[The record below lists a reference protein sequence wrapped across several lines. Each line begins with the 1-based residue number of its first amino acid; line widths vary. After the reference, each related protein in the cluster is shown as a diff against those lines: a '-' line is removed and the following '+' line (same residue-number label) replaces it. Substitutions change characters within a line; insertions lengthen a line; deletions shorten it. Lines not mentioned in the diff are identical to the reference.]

1 MPVES
6 SAIALILVLDD
17 GASKAGSCAV
27 LHVSEEHLTPE
38 VPEARPNQQARHVP
52 LNDLPVTTAYSCT
65 GQEHERPHDQEQ
77 PHPQELDK
85 VHVEDIVLLAH
96 VDPGQRQEVAEER
109 AHEERE
115 RVERDLDLR
124 LDEEDL
130 AAPLHH
136 DEAQDVLDG
145 RLLGQGLGALGCP
158 PALLYG
164 GLERPLRAPATTLPG
179 GGRSRGHRCF
189 LAPAGPPPRS

>member
-6 SAIALILVLDD
+6 SAITLVLILDD
-17 GASKAGSCAV
+17 GASKAGSRAA
-27 LHVSEEHLTPE
+27 LHVSEEDLTPE
-38 VPEARPNQQARHVP
+38 IPEARTNQEARHVP
-52 LNDLPVTTAYSCT
+52 PDDLPVPTAYGCA
-65 GQEHERPHDQEQ
+65 GQEDECAHDQDQ

-85 VHVEDIVLLAH
+85 VHIEDIVLLAH
-96 VDPGQRQEVAEER
+96 VDPGQGQEVAEKR
-109 AHEERE
+109 AHEEGE
-115 RVERDLDLR
+115 GVERDLDLR

-136 DEAQDVLDG
+136 DEAQDVLDR

-164 GLERPLRAPATTLPG
+164 GLERPLRRPAATLPG
-179 GGRSRGHRCF
+179 GGRSRRHGCC
-189 LAPAGPPPRS
+189 LSPAGPPPRP